1 MSRHSERETLI
12 CLLYE
17 YSFHDGLSADDF
29 LKAKAEA
36 MTEDNDGDGIG
47 GEQCEAMPAASP
59 AGGADG
65 ANGAEGVGAA
75 APEIFSEFVRT
86 AFVGCVASAGELDR
100 RISEFSKGWKISRIS
115 RIAKSILRLAVYETV
130 FTETPPKAVINEA
143 VELAKTYDDERSAKF
158 INGILNS
165 FARAE
170 GYIADTKGDAA
181 EKSGD
186 VAEDGSA
193 DHD

>member
-1 MSRHSERETLI
+1 M
-12 CLLYE
+12 YE

-36 MTEDNDGDGIG
+36 VSGDNDGDGFDG
-47 GEQCEAMPAASP
+47 DAEGASP
-59 AGGADG
+59 VMSVAADG
-65 ANGAEGVGAA
+65 TDNAESACKA
-75 APEIFSEFVRT
+75 STDAFSEFVTT
-86 AFVGCVASAGELDR
+86 AFIGCVASAGELDR
-100 RISEFSKGWKISRIS
+100 RISEYSKGWKVSRIS

-143 VELAKTYDDERSAKF
+143 VELAKTYDDDRSAKF

-170 GYIADTKGDAA
+170 GYIADTSDGNAK
-181 EKSGD
+181 KNIGD
-186 VAEDGSA
+186 VDENGAA

>member
-29 LKAKAEA
+29 LKAKVEA
-36 MTEDNDGDGIG
+36 MTEDNNGEVIGGGSDEASPFTSDANAATDTEGDGT
-47 GEQCEAMPAASP
+47 AAS
-59 AGGADG
+59 D
-65 ANGAEGVGAA
+65 V
-75 APEIFSEFVRT
+75 FSEFVRT
-86 AFVGCVASAGELDR
+86 AFAGCVASAGELDR
-100 RISEFSKGWKISRIS
+100 RISEFSKGWKVSRIS

-170 GYIADTKGDAA
+170 GYIADTKGDSA
-181 EKSGD
+181 EKSGGD

>member
-36 MTEDNDGDGIG
+36 MTEDNDGDVIG
-47 GEQCEAMPAASP
+47 GDVKGVSP
-59 AGGADG
+59 VVSTAEGGVDAEE
-65 ANGAEGVGAA
+65 NGAVASDV
-75 APEIFSEFVRT
+75 FSEFVRT
-86 AFVGCVASAGELDR
+86 AFTGCVASAGELDR
-100 RISEFSKGWKISRIS
+100 RISEFSKGWKVSRIS

-181 EKSGD
+181 EKSGGNIA
-186 VAEDGSA
+186 VDGLA